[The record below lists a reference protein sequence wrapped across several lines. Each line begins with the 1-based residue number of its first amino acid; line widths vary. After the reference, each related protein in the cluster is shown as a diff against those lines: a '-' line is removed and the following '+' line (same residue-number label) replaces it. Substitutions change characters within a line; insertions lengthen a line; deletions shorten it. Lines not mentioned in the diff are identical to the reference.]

1 MTNFVTTKRA
11 LLTSVL
17 SLTLCFAMLLGTTF
31 AWFTDTVTSSGN
43 VIQTGDLDVEM
54 YYAAGTE
61 DPATAGWKN
70 ADGVAIFNYDNW
82 EPGYADAKH
91 IKIVNAGTLAF
102 NWMLRITSSNTVSD
116 LAEVIDVYYFATADA
131 YTRSDLANARLL
143 GTLRDVMNTDKNISR
158 DVNGTLY
165 PAGTENVPADKV
177 GKTEFTLV
185 LVMQEDAGNE
195 YQNLSIGSD
204 LSIEVFATQVSHEED
219 SFDNTYDNDVH
230 SLEVPA
236 AYVRPISPNE
246 VITTNPENVVVVD
259 KGIAI
264 KASGPIDFSGFK
276 IDTNLDAAYQFLPT
290 ETLAEAQNSEYRYW
304 HADYVISCDR
314 DVKPDAN
321 GNPTLA
327 IAGYYDA
334 WCSLNDDEW
343 VALASTETITAGT
356 EIRLVSGLGGGGINV
371 SYEEICEYG
380 NDGLGF
386 MCGAVDL
393 DGSNAG
399 ATLTVEL
406 RLYEVTKKF
415 DGSGTS
421 GTLDSETGNYIT
433 IGEFNYT
440 FGGEWI
446 TEEDGTVL
454 WAQNDGEVVLYD
466 TQDVETANYTV
477 PEGVT
482 KLGNYCFSYTDAIET
497 VTLPE
502 SVKSLGRAFDSN
514 SSIKKVVLNEGLETI
529 DSRAFRLTSA
539 LEEVVI
545 SSTVKTIADN
555 AFQKSGIKT
564 ITIPATVETIGETA
578 FGASLI
584 ETVIIEGNT
593 SIQGYA
599 FRGCTKLRTVYLNGD
614 DVTFIAST
622 LNGINST
629 WFCNGESNNSKTS
642 TIDFYVKNDVVA
654 ARVRTAMGADKENVT
669 VTIQ

>member
-61 DPATAGWKN
+61 DPSTAGWKN

-102 NWMLRITSSNTVSD
+102 DWMLRITSSNTVSD

-158 DVNGTLY
+158 DVNGTLL
-165 PAGTENVPADKV
+165 ADKEV
-177 GKTEFTLV
+177 AFTLV

-246 VITTNPENVVVVD
+246 VITNPENVVVVD

-264 KASGPIDFSGFK
+264 EASGSLNWGYP

-356 EIRLVSGLGGGGINV
+356 EIRLVSGLGGGGITV
-371 SYEEICEYG
+371 SYENICEYG

-421 GTLDSETGNYIT
+421 GTLDSETGKYIT

-446 TEEDGTVL
+446 TLEDGTVL

-466 TQDVETANYTV
+466 TQDVETVNYTV

-529 DSRAFRLTSA
+529 DPRAFKSTSA

-555 AFQKSGIKT
+555 AFQKSSIKT

-599 FRGCTKLRTVYLNGD
+599 FRGCPNLRTVYLNGD

-622 LNGINST
+622 LNGRNST
-629 WFCNGESNNSKTS
+629 WFCNGESNNPNTS
-642 TIDFYVKNDVVA
+642 DIDFHVKNDVVA
-654 ARVRTAMGADKENVT
+654 DRVRAAMGAEADNT
-669 VTIQ
+669 DIHIQ